1 VENVAWCCAWDVP
14 TSPGGAHR
22 NLQMDTAPVRG
33 RFEDGAEGRVGVFVA
48 DDVLEG
54 VPVVCRFRWTVLN
67 PRSARWEQAFS
78 TDGGVTWETNWTMI
92 EDRVDP

>member
-1 VENVAWCCAWDVP
+1 
-14 TSPGGAHR
+14 
-22 NLQMDTAPVRG
+22 
-33 RFEDGAEGRVGVFVA
+33 VFVA
-48 DDVLEG
+48 DDVQEG